1 MSQEIEANKSE
12 QRAAPHHASVAPLDE
27 SLAATLGDTLR
38 LARSAAGI
46 RQRDVAIQAG
56 VSATMVCR
64 MELGRGG
71 SISLDSWAAV
81 SAVLNVDLSGVVH
94 EPKGPWL
101 GHIELRCH
109 RLIAAVARDGGWIA
123 TTEIVRTR
131 PDRTPSSV
139 ETILVRPIRN
149 ETAVVRAWH
158 PVPNVGAA
166 VDALELRHEQLQRSF
181 GSEWAVSALVICPS
195 TTAARRRVTELAPRL
210 TTALPATGGEWMA
223 ALRHSRSP
231 MPSAGLLWTD
241 RWAVRFR
248 PAGRHPGWQ
257 RPG

>member
-1 MSQEIEANKSE
+1 MSQGRGTGKSE
-12 QRAAPHHASVAPLDE
+12 QRAARHHNCVAPVDE
-27 SLAATLGDTLR
+27 SLLAILGDRLR
-38 LARSAAGI
+38 LARFAAGI

-56 VSATMVCR
+56 VSPTMVCR

-81 SAVLNVDLSGVVH
+81 AAALNIDLFAIAHQPAGS
-94 EPKGPWL
+94 WR

-109 RLIAAVARDGGWIA
+109 ALVADVARDGGWTA
-123 TTEIVRTR
+123 TTEIVRAS
-131 PDRTPSSV
+131 PDRAPSSV
-139 ETILVRPIRN
+139 QTILVRPFRN

-166 VDALELRHEQLQRSF
+166 LDDLEARNEHLRRSF
-181 GSEWAVSALVICPS
+181 GSGWSVSALVLCPS
-195 TTAARRRVTELAPRL
+195 TTAGLRRVTELAPRL
-210 TTALPATGGEWMA
+210 ATALPATSGDWMA
-223 ALRHSRSP
+223 ALRHPRSP

-257 RPG
+257 RPV